1 MIFRA
6 LVVLLFSIVFAGCAS
21 TTLAPETSAGIQ
33 QGKVASAAYTVDK
46 KIVYEEMV
54 YKVLYN
60 ETVTQQAMFENFWDI
75 DKAHTDRLTSA
86 LKNLDLNATPTSKT
100 LSEEAQLQLEQTIKH
115 SLESAKQGEPGPFE
129 LEDTTRS
136 SLRDAGYNYLVLL
149 RTSNI
154 LVTTTSMIDSAT
166 IWLPS
171 VLIVVDLEA
180 DREAY
185 NELFLFQGFSDY
197 EDSVRQLEENSLA
210 LIKEATQQRLEDGLE
225 KRMADILSIE
235 TAL

>member
-1 MIFRA
+1 
-6 LVVLLFSIVFAGCAS
+6 
-21 TTLAPETSAGIQ
+21 
-33 QGKVASAAYTVDK
+33 
-46 KIVYEEMV
+46 MV

-115 SLESAKQGEPGPFE
+115 SLESAKQGEPRPFE

-185 NELFLFQGFSDY
+185 NELFLFQVFSDY